1 MQQSTP
7 APVNLAPNPSP
18 RRWLR
23 RAAWTFGALALLLA
37 AGVAFALVQ
46 AERTR
51 TRTVD
56 VAVRAIAL
64 PDVPS
69 PEVLARGR
77 HLYLSRGC
85 ADCHGADGAG
95 RLFVDEPG
103 GPRIG
108 GPQLAPGARS
118 VVAAYGPADWDRAV
132 RHGVAP
138 TGRPLMV
145 MPSEDYAGLSDED
158 FVALVA
164 HLKALPPVDGR
175 PAVVELPV
183 PARIAYGLGAM
194 KDAAAKIDHALPPS
208 PPVAPGVTTDYG
220 RYVAMSCLGCHGP
233 KLEGG
238 RIPGGPPDWPPAP
251 RIVAGGDSAMA
262 RYPDAASLAKLFAT
276 GRRPDGSVVR
286 VMPFEA
292 LGQLDE
298 VEVAALHRYLSGT
311 GG

>member
-1 MQQSTP
+1 M
-7 APVNLAPNPSP
+7 
-18 RRWLR
+18 
-23 RAAWTFGALALLLA
+23 
-37 AGVAFALVQ
+37 
-46 AERTR
+46 
-51 TRTVD
+51 
-56 VAVRAIAL
+56 
-64 PDVPS
+64 
-69 PEVLARGR
+69 
-77 HLYLSRGC
+77 
-85 ADCHGADGAG
+85 
-95 RLFVDEPG
+95 FVDEPG
-103 GPRIG
+103 GLRIG
-108 GPQLAPGARS
+108 GPQVAPGARS

-164 HLKALPPVDGR
+164 HLKGLPAVDGR

-183 PARIAYGLGAM
+183 PVRIAYGLGVM
-194 KDAAAKIDHALPPS
+194 KDAAAKIDHARAPS
-208 PPVAPGVTTDYG
+208 PPVAPGVTTEYG

-238 RIPGGPPDWPPAP
+238 RIPGAPPDWPPAP
-251 RIVAGGDSAMA
+251 RLVPGEGTSLA

-276 GRRPDGSVVR
+276 GRRPDGSEVK

-292 LGQLDE
+292 LGRLDE
-298 VEVAALHRYLSGT
+298 VEVAALHRYLSGA